1 MLDRLLA
8 GHYRIVQNL
17 EEGGLAQTYI
27 AEDHHRPGYPKC
39 AVKFLKPASNQP
51 DFLPTARRLFKQEAE
66 ILEKLGQNDQI
77 PRLLAYFEE
86 NQEFYLVQEFIEGH
100 TLSAE
105 LPRGYVWSEDKVIQM
120 LHDVLQ
126 TLEFVHSYG
135 VIHRDI
141 KPNNLIRRK
150 KDGRL
155 VLIDFGAVK
164 QVRAPM
170 INDPSALTQYT
181 IAIGTQGYMPT
192 EQVRGKPRLNSDIY
206 ALGMIG
212 IQALTGVHPLHFQE
226 DEEGEIIWQDL
237 AAASDELATILSNM
251 VRYHFKDRY
260 RSSAEVLEALQP
272 FVEQSNIVPAD
283 LSRSRCEL
291 ESGSDSGQN
300 QVVLELETALSANSA
315 AVVEPVATKGDLE
328 AKELDLETEIQ
339 KTKAIPKFGQ
349 SESENWQLW
358 MILSNQFTKFS
369 SWGPVSRA
377 RQLSCWRLF
386 SRLLPQGKKLFLT
399 SKLNLLV
406 DHIPQWLQLNKSQ
419 LLVGTGITSATIGI
433 LTGYTYIDDSHLQ
446 TALEEIET
454 LKVAGKYQECSQEAE
469 ILAQYY
475 SSLQGKIASL
485 QQQCEAAQA
494 EAQLTA
500 AKQLAAESRLKD
512 AIALAAQVSED
523 TELYPEAT
531 ELSAQWS
538 EQILQI
544 ASNKYQE
551 GDLSTAIAIAK
562 AVPSDQSVADKVEA
576 TIQQWQEDWQQN
588 QTYLVTAQQ
597 KLDRGRWQDAIN
609 TAQKISK
616 TDYWQEQSQA
626 IIQQARAN
634 IAAAQAAAARKT
646 YQPPSHSRAS
656 RSRSVPRSNSTSSR
670 LLPNSLRSRSVA
682 RPNSTSSS
690 SRSVTSSTYT
700 RSRSVKRS
708 GSTSPRSKSDD
719 WICLNNPNPK
729 CRK

>member
-1 MLDRLLA
+1 MVMLDRLLA

-51 DFLPTARRLFKQEAE
+51 EFLPTARRLFQQEAE
-66 ILEKLGQNDQI
+66 ILEKLGQYDQI

-86 NQEFYLVQEFIEGH
+86 KQEFYLVQEFIEGH

-105 LPRGYVWSEDKVIQM
+105 LPRDHVWSENKVVQM
-120 LHDVLQ
+120 LQDVLQ
-126 TLEFVHSYG
+126 TLEFVHGYN

-164 QVRAPM
+164 QVRAPR

-237 AAASDELATILSNM
+237 AEASDELATILSNM

-260 RSSAEVLEALQP
+260 QSSTEVLEALQP
-272 FVEQSNIVPAD
+272 FVEQSSIIPAN
-283 LSRSRCEL
+283 LVGSRCEL
-291 ESGSDSGQN
+291 ESGSDLGQN
-300 QVVLELETALSANSA
+300 QVALGLEAGFSANSA
-315 AVVEPVATKGDLE
+315 AVVEPVATKEDSE
-328 AKELDLETEIQ
+328 VKEIESETELQ
-339 KTKAIPKFGQ
+339 KTKIISKFDQ

-377 RQLSCWRLF
+377 RKLSCWRF
-386 SRLLPQGKKLFLT
+386 VTRLLPQGKKLFVT

-406 DHIPQWLQLNKSQ
+406 DYIPRWLQLNKSQ

-433 LTGYTYIDDSHLQ
+433 LTGYTYINDNHLQ
-446 TALEEIET
+446 TALEQIEI
-454 LKVAGKYQECSQEAE
+454 LKAAGKYQECSQESE

-475 SSLQGKIASL
+475 SSLQGEIASL
-485 QQQCEAAQA
+485 LQQCKAAQA

-512 AIALAAQVSED
+512 AIALAAQVPED
-523 TELYPEAT
+523 TEFYPEAT

-538 EQILQI
+538 EQIFQI

-551 GDLSTAIAIAK
+551 GDLPTAIAIAK
-562 AVPSDQSVADKVEA
+562 AVPSDHPLADKVEA
-576 TIQQWQEDWQQN
+576 TIQQWQEDWQEN
-588 QTYLVTAQQ
+588 QTYLKTAQQ
-597 KLDRGRWQDAIN
+597 KLNHGRWQDAID
-609 TAQKISK
+609 TAQKVSK

-626 IIQQARAN
+626 IIQQARAH
-634 IAAAQAAAARKT
+634 IAAAARKT
-646 YQPPSHSRAS
+646 YQTPSHSRAS
-656 RSRSVPRSNSTSSR
+656 RSRSVTHSNSTSPR
-670 LLPNSLRSRSVA
+670 LLPNSLRSRSGS
-682 RPNSTSSS
+682 RPNSTS

-708 GSTSPRSKSDD
+708 GSSSPRSQSDD

-729 CRK
+729 CR